1 MNLQYDLIT
10 LKRGEMMDTDK
21 NRALSGENN
30 KRLNN
35 MSPTNNEGTAAWSEI
50 HKELPH
56 SKVPIP
62 SEGNVRDAKEWVD
75 EGSRL

>member
-1 MNLQYDLIT
+1 M
-10 LKRGEMMDTDK
+10 GTDK
-21 NRALSGENN
+21 NQALSGENN

-35 MSPTNNEGTAAWSEI
+35 MDPIKNEGTAAWSDI
-50 HKELPH
+50 HKEIPH
-56 SKVPIP
+56 SKVSVP